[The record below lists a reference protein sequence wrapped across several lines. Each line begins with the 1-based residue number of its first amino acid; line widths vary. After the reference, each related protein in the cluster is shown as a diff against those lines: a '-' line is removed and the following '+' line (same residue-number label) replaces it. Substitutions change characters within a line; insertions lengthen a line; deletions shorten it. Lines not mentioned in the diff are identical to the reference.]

1 MAHKNY
7 NSGKYSGEWGHIRY
21 VKKYCNAVI
30 AWRFHGSKGPTING
44 HSSPVDVAWI
54 DRQGNFYLD
63 QVKYSNKKSKT
74 KIPYISK
81 DEINRLKDF
90 AHEFIEAKNVS
101 VRYVLKK
108 AYKNPVVVNLTH

>member
-1 MAHKNY
+1 LASKNY
-7 NSGKYSGEWGHIRY
+7 NSGKYSGEWGWIRY
-21 VKKYCNAVI
+21 VKKYCNAGT
-30 AWRFHGSKGPTING
+30 ALRSYGSKGPF
-44 HSSPVDVAWI
+44 DVLWI
-54 DRQGNFYLD
+54 DRKGNVYLD

-101 VRYVLKK
+101 VRYVLRKANKK
-108 AYKNPVVVNLTH
+108 PIIKNVLRVSK